1 MSVRV
6 SRVIALSSLSAFGTQ
21 LASAAR
27 EARFSPTQPQA
38 GAAPV
43 KPQPPGAPT
52 LPFTPTPNAPRGSL
66 LDLSV

>member
-27 EARFSPTQPQA
+27 EARFAPSQPQA

-43 KPQPPGAPT
+43 KPQAPGAPT
-52 LPFTPTPNAPRGSL
+52 LPLTPAPNTPRGSL
-66 LDLSV
+66 LDLTV

>member
-27 EARFSPTQPQA
+27 EARFSPSQPQA
-38 GAAPV
+38 GANPA
-43 KPQPPGAPT
+43 KPQGPGAPQMP
-52 LPFTPTPNAPRGSL
+52 LAPSPNMPRGAL
-66 LDLSV
+66 LDLTV